1 MVGDLVDKVA
11 VLEVLRLRVFQGEF
25 GGIRFVILRLIAL
38 AASFMLVLTI
48 SYFVFFLLS
57 DFNYLN
63 LSLLPLL

>member
-25 GGIRFVILRLIAL
+25 GGIRFVILRLIAI
-38 AASFMLVLTI
+38 AATFMLVLAI
-48 SYFVFFLLS
+48 RFLVVFLLS